1 MEDPRY
7 SDIVDPNEFTA
18 RQRLIEQSD
27 KFLKYGNKDWQK
39 LLNEGKISQ
48 EEAEEAQDLYEYSMP
63 GDFVRTEK
71 DKEDYKNYT
80 ITVIDKILKELNIKD
95 MNDKKKLIKFIRRW
109 RGVDTDSQYEKDVLE
124 TIFPSSKK
132 NLDN

>member
-1 MEDPRY
+1 MAFSYMCAYNYHADCWLK
-7 SDIVDPNEFTA
+7 DCTCGCH
-18 RQRLIEQSD
+18 RQERGRTNGERTD
-27 KFLKYGNKDWQK
+27 RKAA
-39 LLNEGKISQ
+39 Q
-48 EEAEEAQDLYEYSMP
+48 EEAEEAQALYEYSMP

>member
-1 MEDPRY
+1 MGR
-7 SDIVDPNEFTA
+7 
-18 RQRLIEQSD
+18 
-27 KFLKYGNKDWQK
+27 
-39 LLNEGKISQ
+39 
-48 EEAEEAQDLYEYSMP
+48 DLYEYGMQ